1 MLKSM
6 LPILCRDSRLRC
18 SVRAPC
24 YILPHDARI
33 NFARPAADVKKNAWL
48 LFLFSTLLMA
58 RTAGTANPTRPK
70 QAVPPRARAADSNAN
85 ERWVRETLA
94 KMTLDQKLGQLLV
107 VYYYGGFTQ
116 ADSPEH
122 RELVRDVEQ
131 LHVGGFILKTEV
143 TPTGL
148 SFSQA
153 YPTAILANDLQ
164 RRAAIP
170 LLVAA
175 DFERGTAMRLD
186 EGTSFPHAMA
196 VAATGR
202 PADAYAMGRITAIE
216 ARAVGVNWV
225 LAPDADVNSNPAN
238 PIINTRSFGEDPAR
252 VSEFVAAFVR
262 GVEENGALASAKH
275 FPGHGDTA
283 VDSHLALP
291 TVTADR
297 AELDRV
303 DLAPFRAAIAAG
315 TSTIMTGHLAVL
327 ALDPDPNVPAS
338 LSPLITTD
346 LLRKTMGFHGL
357 IVTDAMDMAGVTA
370 IYPPGEAAVRA
381 VLAGA
386 DVLLIPPTPDAALA
400 GLREAVATKR
410 IPMSR
415 IDDAVTNIL
424 RAKAHLNL
432 ETQRL
437 VNLDD
442 ISMTVG
448 KPEFERTAQDIADRG
463 VTLLTDTQHALPLDS
478 TRPLRVLLLIAS
490 GDPDPNPA
498 PDFEQEIRPRVDSLQ
513 VVRAD
518 TRFSSAAQIKLPPAS
533 SYDVAIAAVLVRV
546 ADRKGS
552 IGLPDDEASL
562 VNALLGAGK
571 PAIVACFGSPYLES
585 RFPNAKT
592 WIAAFSTADVA
603 QRAVARAIFGQVA
616 IGGRLPVTIPGG
628 AALGAGIDVA
638 ANPMTLAPA
647 DAAMN
652 TKLAAAYAALDAAV
666 ADRAFP
672 GGVLAVGYQGQLA
685 VHAFGR
691 QTYDAKSPAVTADT
705 MYDAASLTKS
715 VVTTTLVAMLSEA
728 GQLDLDAP
736 VARYIP
742 EWATGPQPEWRARV
756 TLRHLLTHTSGL
768 PAHEDFYKTVKAPQ
782 EMMAAICAVPL
793 AYEPGTQSVYSDLG
807 FILLGEIV
815 QRVTGRPLDELARE
829 RIFDPLGMA
838 HTMYRP
844 PAALLSDIA
853 PTELDTT
860 WRKRLIHGEV
870 HDENAFAIGGVAGHA
885 GMFAS
890 APDLAAFCQMLLN
903 GGIYAQRRM
912 LSRATIAEFTTPA
925 PLAPATRTLGWM
937 LPTAD
942 SASGHF
948 FSPGTFGHLGFTG
961 TSIWIDPS
969 RDLFVVLLTNRV
981 YPTRDNEKIVQ
992 VRPAVHDAILAGLGF
1007 GTP

>member
-1 MLKSM
+1 
-6 LPILCRDSRLRC
+6 
-18 SVRAPC
+18 
-24 YILPHDARI
+24 
-33 NFARPAADVKKNAWL
+33 
-48 LFLFSTLLMA
+48 
-58 RTAGTANPTRPK
+58 
-70 QAVPPRARAADSNAN
+70 
-85 ERWVRETLA
+85 
-94 KMTLDQKLGQLLV
+94 
-107 VYYYGGFTQ
+107 
-116 ADSPEH
+116 
-122 RELVRDVEQ
+122 
-131 LHVGGFILKTEV
+131 LHVGGFILKTQV

-148 SFSQA
+148 NFSQA

-238 PIINTRSFGEDPAR
+238 PIINTRSFGEDPTR

-275 FPGHGDTA
+275 FPGHGDTDI
-283 VDSHLALP
+283 DSHLALP
-291 TVTADR
+291 TVTEDR
-297 AELDRV
+297 AQIDRV

-346 LLRKTMGFHGL
+346 LLRKTMGFRGL
-357 IVTDAMDMAGVTA
+357 VVTDAMDMGGVTA

-386 DVLLIPPTPDAALA
+386 DVLLIPPEPDAALA
-400 GLREAVATKR
+400 GLRDAVASGR
-410 IPMSR
+410 IPISR
-415 IDDAVTNIL
+415 IDNAVTNIL

-442 ISMTVG
+442 ISKTIG

-463 VTLLTDTQHALPLDS
+463 VTLLNDSQHALPLDS
-478 TRPLRVLLLIAS
+478 TRPLRVLLVIVS

-513 VVRAD
+513 VLRAD
-518 TRFSSAAQIKLPPAS
+518 TRFSSAAQLKLPPTS

-546 ADRKGS
+546 GDRKGTV
-552 IGLPDDEASL
+552 GLPDDEAAL
-562 VNALLGAGK
+562 VNAVLSAGK
-571 PAIVACFGSPYLES
+571 PSIIACFGSPYLAS

-603 QRAVARAIFGQVA
+603 QRAVGRAIFGQVA
-616 IGGRLPVTIPGG
+616 IGGRLPVTIPGT
-628 AALGAGIDVA
+628 AALGAGLDVP
-638 ANPMTLAPA
+638 ANPMTLEPA
-647 DAAMN
+647 DAAME
-652 TKLAAAYAALDAAV
+652 TKLAPAYAALDAAV
-666 ADRAFP
+666 ADHAFP
-672 GGVLAVGYQGQLA
+672 GAVLAVGYKGQLA

-691 QTYDAKSPAVTADT
+691 QTYDATSPVVTPDT
-705 MYDAASLTKS
+705 IYDAASLTKS
-715 VVTTTLVAMLSEA
+715 VVTTTLVAMLTEF

-742 EWATGPQPEWRARV
+742 EWATGPQTEWRARV

-768 PAHEDFYKTVKAPQ
+768 PAHEDFYKTVKTPQ
-782 EMMAAICAVPL
+782 EMIAAICAVPL
-793 AYEPGTQSVYSDLG
+793 AYEPGSQSVYSDLG
-807 FILLGEIV
+807 FILLGEIA
-815 QRVTGRPLDELARE
+815 QRVTGLPLDQLARQ

-838 HTMYRP
+838 RTMYLP
-844 PAALLSDIA
+844 PAALISQIA
-853 PTELDTT
+853 PTEIDTT

-885 GMFAS
+885 GMFAT

-912 LSRATIAEFTTPA
+912 LSRATVAEFTSPS
-925 PLAPATRTLGWM
+925 PLSPATRTLGWM

-942 SASGHF
+942 SASGHYF
-948 FSPGTFGHLGFTG
+948 APGTFGHLGFTG

-981 YPTRDNEKIVQ
+981 YPTRDNEKIAQ

>member
-1 MLKSM
+1 M
-6 LPILCRDSRLRC
+6 RFAARRRRC
-18 SVRAPC
+18 PARAPC
-24 YILPHDARI
+24 YILPHDAGVNFAPYD
-33 NFARPAADVKKNAWL
+33 NFARPAADVKTNVWL
-48 LFLFSTLLMA
+48 LLFCTLLMA
-58 RTAGTANPTRPK
+58 RTAGTAKPTRPK
-70 QAVPPRARAADSNAN
+70 QTTPAHARAADSVAG

-116 ADSPEH
+116 ADSADH
-122 RELVRDVEQ
+122 AELVRDVTQ
-131 LHVGGFILKTEV
+131 LHVGGFILKTQV

-148 SFSQA
+148 NFSQA

-196 VAATGR
+196 VAATGE

-262 GVEENGALASAKH
+262 GVEENGALATAKH
-275 FPGHGDTA
+275 FPGHGDTST
-283 VDSHLALP
+283 DSHLVLP

-297 AELDRV
+297 AQLDRV

-327 ALDPDPNVPAS
+327 ALDPDPSVPAT

-346 LLRKTMGFHGL
+346 LLRKTMGFRGL
-357 IVTDAMDMAGVTA
+357 VVTDAMDMGGVTA

-400 GLREAVATKR
+400 GLRAAVASGR

-432 ETQRL
+432 ENARL
-437 VNLDD
+437 VNVDD
-442 ISMTVG
+442 ISKIVG
-448 KPEFERTAQDIADRG
+448 KPEFLRTAQDIADRG
-463 VTLLTDTQHALPLDS
+463 VTLLADQQHVLPLDA
-478 TRPLRVLLLIAS
+478 TRPLRVLLVIVSA
-490 GDPDPNPA
+490 DPNPN
-498 PDFEQEIRPRVDSLQ
+498 PGGDFEAEIRPRVDSLQ
-513 VVRAD
+513 VLRAD
-518 TRFSSAAQIKLPPAS
+518 TQFARAAQVKLPPAS
-533 SYDVAIAAVLVRV
+533 SYDVAIAAVLVQV
-546 ADRKGS
+546 ADRKGTV
-552 IGLPDDEASL
+552 GLPDDEAAL
-562 VNALLGAGK
+562 VNAVLSAGK
-571 PAIVACFGSPYLES
+571 PAIVACFGSPYLAS
-585 RFPNAKT
+585 RFPDAKT

-603 QRAVARAIFGQVA
+603 QRAVARAMFGQVA

-628 AALGAGIDVA
+628 AALGAGMDVP

-647 DAAMN
+647 DAALES
-652 TKLAAAYAALDAAV
+652 KLANAYATLDAAV

-672 GGVLAVGYQGQLA
+672 GGVLAVGYKDLLA

-691 QTYDAKSPAVTADT
+691 QTYDATSPAVTADT

-715 VVTTTLVAMLSEA
+715 VVTTTLVAMLTES

-742 EWATGPQPEWRARV
+742 EWAAGPQAEWRARV

-768 PAHEDFYKTVKAPQ
+768 PAHEEFYKTMKTQQ
-782 EMMAAICAVPL
+782 EMIAAICALPL
-793 AYEPGTQSVYSDLG
+793 EYEPGTQSIYTDLG
-807 FILLGEIV
+807 FMLLGEIV
-815 QRVTGRPLDELARE
+815 QRVTGRPLDDLARG
-829 RIFDPLGMA
+829 RIFDPLGMTR
-838 HTMYRP
+838 TMYRP
-844 PAALLSDIA
+844 PAALLSQIA
-853 PTELDTT
+853 PTENDTT
-860 WRKRLIHGEV
+860 WRKRLVHGEV

-885 GMFAS
+885 GMFAT
-890 APDLAAFCQMLLN
+890 APDLAAFCQMLLD
-903 GGIYAQRRM
+903 GGIYAHRRM
-912 LSRATIAEFTTPA
+912 LARSTIEEFTSPS

-969 RDLFVVLLTNRV
+969 RNLFVVLLTNRV
-981 YPTRDNEKIVQ
+981 YPTRENEKIAQ
-992 VRPAVHDAILAGLGF
+992 VRPAVHDAILSGLGL